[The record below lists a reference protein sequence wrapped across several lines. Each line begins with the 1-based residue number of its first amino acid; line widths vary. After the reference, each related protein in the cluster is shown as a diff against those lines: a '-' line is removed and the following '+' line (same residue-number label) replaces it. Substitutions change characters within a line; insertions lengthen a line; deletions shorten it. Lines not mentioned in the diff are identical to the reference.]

1 MSLRVSYTLIAPL
14 YDAFVKAPLERARAT
29 SLANLP
35 TSPAGTVLLNGI
47 GTGLD
52 LPHLPEAHEYVGVDL
67 TRAMLERATRARTT
81 RRVRFVQG
89 DAMNLPFP
97 DASFD
102 HAVLHLILA
111 IVPDPVACLRETA
124 RVVRRGG
131 TLLVFDKFLRPGQQA
146 RLRRALTPIVGAIAS
161 RLDVVFED
169 VLAQVP
175 GLQVESDHPGLAGGW
190 FRLIRL
196 RRA

>member
-1 MSLRVSYTLIAPL
+1 MFLKASYTLIAPI
-14 YDAFVKAPLERARAT
+14 YDAFVKAPLERARAA
-29 SLANLP
+29 SLASLP
-35 TSPAGTVLLNGI
+35 IRPAGIVLLNGV

-67 TRAMLERATRARTT
+67 TPAMLQRATRAAGT

-89 DAMNLPFP
+89 DAMRLPFC

-102 HAVLHLILA
+102 HVVLHLILA
-111 IVPDPVACLRETA
+111 VVSDPPACLRETA
-124 RVVRRGG
+124 RVVRSGG
-131 TLLVFDKFLRPGQQA
+131 SVLVFDKFLRPGQRA
-146 RLRRALTPIVGAIAS
+146 RLRRALTPVVGAVAT

-169 VLAQVP
+169 VLARVP
-175 GLQVESDHPGLAGGW
+175 GLQVESDRPALIGGW

-196 RRA
+196 LRK

>member
-1 MSLRVSYTLIAPL
+1 MSLKTSYTLIAPV
-14 YDAFVKAPLERARAT
+14 YDAFVKAPLERARAE
-29 SLANLP
+29 SLKSLP
-35 TSPAGTVLLNGI
+35 TSPSGTVLLNGV

-52 LPHLPEAHEYVGVDL
+52 LPHLPDAHEYIGVDL
-67 TRAMLERATRARTT
+67 TWAMLRRAARVPVR

-89 DAMNLPFP
+89 DATRLPFG
-97 DASFD
+97 DATFD

-111 IVPDPVACLRETA
+111 VVPDPFACLRETA
-124 RVVRRGG
+124 RVVRGGG
-131 TLLVFDKFLRPGQQA
+131 TVLVFDKFLRPGQRA
-146 RLRRALTPIVGAIAS
+146 RLRRALTPILGAVAT

-169 VLAQVP
+169 VLAGVP
-175 GLQVESDHPGLAGGW
+175 GFAVESNRPGLVGGW